1 MLHGH
6 LTPGG
11 GFQGGILTVAVVLLI
26 YLAHGYEEAKRALH
40 PNLTHKLEGV
50 ALMLYVV
57 LAFVGVVLGASFCQ
71 NVFYYHGDIGALFSS
86 GTVFWMGETVAFD
99 VFTAAVTLSIGMLS
113 VLYPQDIDNLK

>member
-1 MLHGH
+1 MERYADNVTIKRVITRCGCDRIIPLCLVYIFYIMLHGH

-26 YLAHGYEEAKRALH
+26 YLAHGYEETKRALH

-57 LAFVGVVLGASFCQ
+57 LAFVGIVLGASFCQ
-71 NVFYYHGDIGALFSS
+71 NVFY
-86 GTVFWMGETVAFD
+86 T
-99 VFTAAVTLSIGMLS
+99 TAI
-113 VLYPQDIDNLK
+113 